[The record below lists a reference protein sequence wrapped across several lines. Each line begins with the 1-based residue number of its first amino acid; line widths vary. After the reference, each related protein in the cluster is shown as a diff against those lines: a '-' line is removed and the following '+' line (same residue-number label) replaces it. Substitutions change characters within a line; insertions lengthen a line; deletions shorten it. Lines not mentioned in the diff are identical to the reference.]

1 MIIERKAKITSKT
14 RVTEL
19 IKNRNTNL
27 ATAQKELNQLKFA
40 RNLKVASSGN
50 PTENNSRIIRIIK
63 EIN

>member
-1 MIIERKAKITSKT
+1 MIIERKAKITSKM

-40 RNLKVASSGN
+40 RNLKVASSGSK
-50 PTENNSRIIRIIK
+50 THTQ
-63 EIN
+63 